1 MGFDDDVREAKAEKR
16 RAAAEIRAWRA
27 SIVSSVDTPV
37 TDPPAEYATLIE
49 ELIGHIPRRHWKAV
63 VLGTGPDGVLRIVG
77 YPKNLSYLRR
87 ATAAKSACFRYEA
100 SYGKDESPSCGI
112 DLFRDGRVGNCFGPP
127 DVLREHV
134 ITFIA

>member
-16 RAAAEIRAWRA
+16 RAAAEIKAWRA

-63 VLGTGPDGVLRIVG
+63 VLGTGPDGVLRICLL
-77 YPKNLSYLRR
+77 Y
-87 ATAAKSACFRYEA
+87 T
-100 SYGKDESPSCGI
+100 SPSP
-112 DLFRDGRVGNCFGPP
+112 RDS
-127 DVLREHV
+127 
-134 ITFIA
+134 